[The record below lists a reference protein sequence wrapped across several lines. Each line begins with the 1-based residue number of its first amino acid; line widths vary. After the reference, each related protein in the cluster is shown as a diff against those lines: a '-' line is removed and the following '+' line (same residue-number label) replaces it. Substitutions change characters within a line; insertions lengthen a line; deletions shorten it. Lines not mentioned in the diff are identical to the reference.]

1 MVDSRKVRR
10 VNGERIF
17 LSSYKRTYL
26 YWFKF
31 LQECESDPTRQVD
44 WSKYKEWGGANYILG
59 TKFDDFW
66 EEKWV
71 DLFGFK
77 KGGKPKFILGQRI
90 PNNKSLRWQWLCH
103 QYRDEDYIDIFKRI
117 ELLEQRRFNRR
128 VKKKDDID
136 GKFLSNISEGDG
148 EIRSRIGRYIRG
160 ADDLM
165 NNICIGIFPSEYE
178 EENAKPRIKPTK
190 KQIEDRIK
198 LEEQELKLCMVWGW
212 DSKKIKDWL
221 IDLREWEVYGQMRWE
236 KDTLPSVE
244 TSFPILKKNGQSVP
258 FEVREKFID
267 NKHNHKIFSSR
278 LNGDSLQNDWDLEK
292 FLKEIIPND
301 LNLQSDEEV
310 LEYLESMTTK

>member
-31 LQECESDPTRQVD
+31 LQECESDPTRRVD
-44 WSKYKEWGGANYILG
+44 WSKYKEWGSANYILG

-71 DLFGFK
+71 GLFGFK
-77 KGGKPKFILGQRI
+77 KSGKPKFILSQRI

-236 KDTLPSVE
+236 KDILPSVE